1 MKKLTEGKGKKE
13 YVNNIH
19 LLLQENMFLFPY
31 ENGKNGRNYEWSYWQ
46 WDFLKFLYL
55 QQSWRGFKIH
65 IQGIQLY
72 WFYRKMIVKCINGS
86 VDEFRPLQI
95 VFQPAYEIQ
104 MTPFLNTSIISLTRD
119 STILQ
124 SLKKISNRNPNL
136 SPSEQTV
143 VIHLSSISRASMP
156 TMAT

>member
-1 MKKLTEGKGKKE
+1 MT
-13 YVNNIH
+13 
-19 LLLQENMFLFPY
+19 
-31 ENGKNGRNYEWSYWQ
+31 
-46 WDFLKFLYL
+46 
-55 QQSWRGFKIH
+55 
-65 IQGIQLY
+65 
-72 WFYRKMIVKCINGS
+72 VKCINGS

-104 MTPFLNTSIISLTRD
+104 MTPFLNTSISSLTRD
-119 STILQ
+119 STVLQ

-143 VIHLSSISRASMP
+143 VIHLSSSISRASMP